1 MSAATWNATMDQG
14 AAYDREVEAIRA
26 ANQPLLAQFLAWLKQ
41 AGLSAPT
48 IITHV
53 ENIELFASY
62 LVYYDP
68 LKRLDEADSGDVW
81 MFLAD
86 WFPRKAL
93 WASERS
99 VKAYLATF
107 KKFFTWM
114 GETGHVAPDTVTT
127 VLEMLKEGRAMF
139 LRTVAE
145 E

>member
-1 MSAATWNATMDQG
+1 MDQG
-14 AAYDREVEAIRA
+14 AAYDREVQAIRA
-26 ANQPLLAQFLAWLKQ
+26 ANQPLLAEFLAWLKQ

-53 ENIELFASY
+53 ENIELFARY

-68 LKRLDEADSGDVW
+68 LKRLDQAESGDVR

-86 WFPRKAL
+86 WFPRKTL

-114 GETGHVAPDTVTT
+114 GETGQVAPSTVTT
-127 VLEMLKEGRAMF
+127 VLEMLKEDRAMF
-139 LRTVAE
+139 LRAVAE